1 MFIVM
6 FGQIDSSYIM
16 YTVDMCFNV
25 NKSRAV
31 TLSLLTVCD
40 SRLAALIQL
49 LFIHSIISFTL

>member
-16 YTVDMCFNV
+16 YTGVSHV

-31 TLSLLTVCD
+31 TLSLLTVWD
-40 SRLAALIQL
+40 SRPT
-49 LFIHSIISFTL
+49 LFLKKRTSRGFYFS

>member
-16 YTVDMCFNV
+16 LICVSGHV

-40 SRLAALIQL
+40 SRPT
-49 LFIHSIISFTL
+49 LF